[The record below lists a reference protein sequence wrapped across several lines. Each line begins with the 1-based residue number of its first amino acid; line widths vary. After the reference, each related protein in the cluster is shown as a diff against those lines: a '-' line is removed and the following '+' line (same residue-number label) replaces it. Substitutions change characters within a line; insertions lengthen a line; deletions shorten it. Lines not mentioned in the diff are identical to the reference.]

1 MPEGKTENF
10 AAWMHLGEIWKTSG
24 DFSIPKSDPVKY
36 RVLDKGTR
44 DALARL
50 DAIDKKLKAK
60 EAKGED
66 VKKQRRRWKEA
77 KAAAVHEP
85 GAVKQMFGEL
95 FTEP

>member
-1 MPEGKTENF
+1 
-10 AAWMHLGEIWKTSG
+10 MHLGEIWKTSG

-36 RVLDKGTR
+36 RVLEKGTR

-50 DAIDKKLKAK
+50 DAIDKKLIAK

-85 GAVKQMFGEL
+85 GAVMQMFGEL
-95 FTEP
+95 FTDP